1 MASELRVDKII
12 PVNGVPTGGSG
23 GIIQVA
29 HGKLSD
35 TFAADGVVG
44 NNYWVNVGL
53 AATITPLYSTSNIM
67 IMVNM
72 YIGKDQDNS
81 SYQQQYR
88 IIKDGSTVAALYG
101 NPGST
106 HGVTGRINGYN
117 NNTPATGSNVMNQ
130 YSMNMLGGIHI
141 ESNVGTTNAVT
152 YRVDLRGY
160 TSSPGVYVN
169 RQNTYQ
175 TSSTNYDGVPQSTIT
190 LMELST

>member
-23 GIIQVA
+23 GIIQVT

-44 NNYWVNVGL
+44 NDYWVNVGL
-53 AATITPLYSTSNIM
+53 AATITPRYSTSNIL

-72 YIGKDQDNS
+72 YIGKDETNAA
-81 SYQQQYR
+81 YQQQYR
-88 IIKDGSTVAALYG
+88 IIKDGSTVASLYG
-101 NPGST
+101 NPGTT

-117 NNTPATGSNVMNQ
+117 TNTPADGGNVSNRYQ
-130 YSMNMLGGIHI
+130 MNMLSGNHI
-141 ESNVGTTNAVT
+141 ETNVGTTNAVT

-160 TSSPGVYVN
+160 SSSPGVYVN
-169 RQNTYQ
+169 RQNTFQ
-175 TSSTNYDGVPQSTIT
+175 AQGTNYDGVPQSTIT
-190 LMELST
+190 LMELSA